1 MIKKFLQDD
10 QIKINNVFQHLQIK
24 WYSTAQCTDID
35 KCILS
40 GTTTINLNVTL
51 LSNDQVCYR
60 RCLENNK
67 EKLYYIWHKHA
78 VRPKQADRAKYY
90 NLWYLKDDWKD
101 IWQTSPVLG
110 EKLIDLLIMK
120 N

>member
-24 WYSTAQCTDID
+24 WYSTAQCTNFD
-35 KCILS
+35 KSVLS
-40 GTTTINLNVTL
+40 GTTIINLNVTL
-51 LSNDQVCYR
+51 LSNDQACSIG
-60 RCLENNK
+60 CHANNK
-67 EKLYYIWHKHA
+67 KLYYIWHKHA
-78 VRPKQADRAKYY
+78 DRPKQADRAKYY
-90 NLWYLKDDWKD
+90 HLWYLKDDWKD

-110 EKLIDLLIMK
+110 EKLIDLLITK